1 MAVREDSQKIDVG
14 VMPVERVVRHP
25 LAERLFHWTMA
36 ASVLT
41 LLATA
46 FVPILGWDFDWVT
59 IHWTAGI
66 VLTLAV
72 LFHIVRAIFILDFW
86 SMMVDRDDLRNAW
99 RGVAYVALG
108 AGPPPTKPG
117 KYPLMQKLFH
127 WGMAGWLLVLIAS
140 GLLMLAKL
148 DTPFWQRDPYWLSE
162 FTWGVVYTIHGYFAL
177 MTVALLMMH
186 VYFAVRPD
194 KIFLL
199 RSMILGWVTR
209 REYLDNHDPQRWQA
223 KRVERN

>member
-1 MAVREDSQKIDVG
+1 MAVQEATQSIGTTAVPQ
-14 VMPVERVVRHP
+14 ERVIRHP

-41 LLATA
+41 LLVTA
-46 FVPILGWDFDWVT
+46 FAPIFGWDFDWVT
-59 IHWTAGI
+59 IHWIAGI
-66 VLTLAV
+66 VLTAAV

-86 SMMVDRDDLRNAW
+86 SMMIDRSDLQNAW

-108 AGPPPTKPG
+108 AGPAPTKPG
-117 KYPLMQKLFH
+117 KYPLLQKLFH
-127 WGMAGWLLVLIAS
+127 WGMAGWLLVLIAT

-162 FTWGVVYTIHGYFAL
+162 FTWGIVYTIHGYFAL
-177 MTVALLMMH
+177 TTVALLMMH
-186 VYFAVRPD
+186 IYFAVRPD

-209 REYLDNHDPQRWQA
+209 RDYLDNHDPQRWRA
-223 KRVERN
+223 ERAQRN